1 MGGRH
6 INHHG
11 CSMTASAEKDGE
23 VAAVRRDDVRVNR
36 EDMKHRDEEKP
47 ACARKA
53 FYDNSVVSHVN
64 YITMLDIIGKAYLAL
79 IVH

>member
-1 MGGRH
+1 
-6 INHHG
+6 
-11 CSMTASAEKDGE
+11 
-23 VAAVRRDDVRVNR
+23 
-36 EDMKHRDEEKP
+36 MKYRDEERL
-47 ACARKA
+47 ASARKA